1 MKYVFEKYGDGD
13 EDERFIERVKFY
25 RKDELSRSDLV
36 ALMKKIRG
44 EPKSLPYLRS
54 K

>member
-13 EDERFIERVKFY
+13 EDERFIERAKFY

-36 ALMKKIRG
+36 ALMKKIMGRA
-44 EPKSLPYLRS
+44 
-54 K
+54 